1 MNKAIFVQEIMN
13 DISLFDIKKL
23 KEINK
28 FIKYLKYQDLIDP
41 TLEILSNE
49 DWTNITLAGIKE
61 KESGEIISWDSL
73 K

>member
-1 MNKAIFVQEIMN
+1 MN